1 MQVIKPGTRRPH
13 AWFLKIDPV
22 RTSVC
27 VFVCVFVCLCVCPRS
42 RLLTTSGV
50 MWRDMDLMRL
60 VKQIVQ
66 LLYGNY
72 SHYR

>member
-1 MQVIKPGTRRPH
+1 MGLHPYLLLKCSIGFLNQARAGQRPAC

-27 VFVCVFVCLCVCPRS
+27 VFVCVCLCVCLRP

-50 MWRDMDLMRL
+50 MRRDMDLM
-60 VKQIVQ
+60 
-66 LLYGNY
+66 
-72 SHYR
+72 